1 MIQLEIGSRSQLS
14 PKWQKG
20 DFSTVGWSMAP
31 NSDQVL
37 TGRTCNLVLYLIR
50 SVLQTWLKIW
60 MWYADHKWSK
70 NIQCDHRALYERKA
84 GRWER
89 QIINKQKH
97 IKPNDQTYH
106 HKQQQKKHIEE
117 RSLTQRRQ
125 KVVLLP
131 LVEVWI
137 TEWKGWGHHLV
148 KSLPCKQAK
157 EPVSNSQRTNYNQQF
172 KTNERNQ
179 KSITQ
184 QWGYPPGFTGQ
195 LA

>member
-106 HKQQQKKHIEE
+106 HKQQQKNT
-117 RSLTQRRQ
+117 LRREVQLREGRRLFCCLWWRCESQNGRDEATTWSRACLASKQ
-125 KVVLLP
+125 KNLCP
-131 LVEVWI
+131 IPRGQII
-137 TEWKGWGHHLV
+137 TNNL
-148 KSLPCKQAK
+148 KQMK
-157 EPVSNSQRTNYNQQF
+157 EIKR
-172 KTNERNQ
+172 
-179 KSITQ
+179 
-184 QWGYPPGFTGQ
+184 
-195 LA
+195 A

>member
-1 MIQLEIGSRSQLS
+1 
-14 PKWQKG
+14 
-20 DFSTVGWSMAP
+20 MAP

-157 EPVSNSQRTNYNQQF
+157 EPVSNSQYPDEKSSNMPHACNPSIAE
-172 KTNERNQ
+172 ERDRP
-179 KSITQ
+179 I
-184 QWGYPPGFTGQ
+184 PGACRSTTLHDLLNSRPGKNLF
-195 LA
+195 AKAR